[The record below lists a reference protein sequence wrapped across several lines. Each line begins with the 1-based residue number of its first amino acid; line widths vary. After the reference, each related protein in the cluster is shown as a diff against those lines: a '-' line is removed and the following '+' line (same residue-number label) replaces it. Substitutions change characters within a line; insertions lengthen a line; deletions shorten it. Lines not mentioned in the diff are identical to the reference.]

1 MVQAGHISRE
11 KTLGEDPVIREL
23 TAAVERSPDVVE
35 LRLHLAAL
43 LADRGRYAEALGH
56 CSAALSQDAGNAN
69 ALSLVQRCSTA
80 LAAPQQA
87 AEPAPAA
94 EAAPAAG
101 RADGDDQFDWSSAE
115 RQVADIIEPAF
126 VDAPA
131 DVVNEGD
138 FDVLE
143 RSGVRL
149 DDVSGMADV
158 KRQIELSLLG
168 PIRNPELMKAY
179 KVSARG
185 GLLLYGPP
193 GCGKTYIAK
202 AISGELGANF
212 YQVGIADVLH
222 HWFGESE
229 RSIRSVFDSARR
241 NAPCVLFFDEL
252 DALGHRRSALSGSSG
267 MRPVVNT
274 LLEEMDSATSNNDG
288 VYVLG
293 ATNAP
298 WDVDPALRRPGR
310 FDRMIFVGL
319 PDAEARTG
327 ILRSHLKDR
336 PVAGIDLKS
345 IAKRTDG
352 FSGADLAHVCD
363 SATQLAMSASMRS
376 GQVRPVT
383 MADVDEAAAQIRPST
398 GPWFEVARNIV
409 EFANNDGTYDDLA
422 KYLRR
427 RKTR

>member
-1 MVQAGHISRE
+1 
-11 KTLGEDPVIREL
+11 
-23 TAAVERSPDVVE
+23 
-35 LRLHLAAL
+35 LRLHLAEL
-43 LADRGRYAEALGH
+43 LLDKGRYAEALSH
-56 CSAALSQDAGNAN
+56 CTAALTQDSANAAALTLLQRCSAAMSAPSGENATFN
-69 ALSLVQRCSTA
+69 WS
-80 LAAPQQA
+80 A
-87 AEPAPAA
+87 AE
-94 EAAPAAG
+94 E
-101 RADGDDQFDWSSAE
+101 
-115 RQVADIIEPAF
+115 QVADIIEPAF
-126 VDAPA
+126 VDGDGVPDVENERDLDVLAPSDVTLA
-131 DVVNEGD
+131 DVA
-138 FDVLE
+138 
-143 RSGVRL
+143 
-149 DDVSGMADV
+149 GMEDV
-158 KRQIELSLLG
+158 KARLEVSLLG
-168 PIRNPELMKAY
+168 PIRNPELMRAY
-179 KVSARG
+179 KISARG

-274 LLEEMDSATSNNDG
+274 LLEEMDSATSTNDG

-319 PDAEARTG
+319 PDADARAG
-327 ILRSHLKDR
+327 ILRSNLKDR
-336 PVAGIDLKS
+336 PVAGIDPKS

-363 SATQLAMSASMRS
+363 SATQLAMAASMRS

-383 MADVDEAAAQIRPST
+383 MADVDEATAQIRPST
-398 GPWFEVARNIV
+398 GPWFEIARNIV
-409 EFANNDGTYDDLA
+409 EFGNNDGTYDDLA

-427 RKTR
+427 RKIR

>member
-1 MVQAGHISRE
+1 MVPAGLCRE

-23 TAAVERSPDVVE
+23 SAAVERSPDVLE
-35 LRLHLAAL
+35 LRLHLAGL

-80 LAAPQQA
+80 LAAPAQA
-87 AEPAPAA
+87 AA
-94 EAAPAAG
+94 EGTPAAG
-101 RADGDDQFDWSSAE
+101 RAAGDDHFDWSSAE
-115 RQVADIIEPAF
+115 RQVADIVEPAF
-126 VDAPA
+126 VEASA
-131 DVVNEGD
+131 DVVHEGD
-138 FDVLE
+138 FDVVA
-143 RSGVRL
+143 RSAVRL

-229 RSIRSVFDSARR
+229 RSIRSVFDNARR

-274 LLEEMDSATSNNDG
+274 LLEEMDSATSTNDG

-310 FDRMIFVGL
+310 FDRMVFVGL
-319 PDAEARTG
+319 PDADARAG

-336 PVAGIDLKS
+336 PVAGIDLNS

-363 SATQLAMSASMRS
+363 SATQLAMAESMRS

-398 GPWFEVARNIV
+398 GSWFEVARNIV

-427 RKTR
+427 RKIR

>member
-1 MVQAGHISRE
+1 M
-11 KTLGEDPVIREL
+11 GEDPVIREL
-23 TAAVERSPDVVE
+23 SAAVERSPDVVE
-35 LRLHLAAL
+35 LRLHLAGL

-56 CSAALSQDAGNAN
+56 CSAALHQDAGNAN

-80 LAAPQQA
+80 LAAPPQA
-87 AEPAPAA
+87 SADGTPV
-94 EAAPAAG
+94 AG
-101 RADGDDQFDWSSAE
+101 RSAGDAQFDWSSAE

-149 DDVSGMADV
+149 DDVAGMADV

-274 LLEEMDSATSNNDG
+274 LLEEMDSATSTNDG

-310 FDRMIFVGL
+310 FDRMVFVGL

-427 RKTR
+427 RKIR